1 VLIVNGYNGTTLVRS
16 GSSVVEREFP
26 GEVFELNAN
35 DYNPQDYPRR
45 DDLGFSN
52 ASIVWST
59 LDRPELS
66 GSSQLRKPS
75 SADRGGF

>member
-16 GSSVVEREFP
+16 GNSVVEREFP
-26 GEVFELNAN
+26 GEVFELNGAHYTRDQGFEN
-35 DYNPQDYPRR
+35 D
-45 DDLGFSN
+45 
-52 ASIVWST
+52 SIVWST